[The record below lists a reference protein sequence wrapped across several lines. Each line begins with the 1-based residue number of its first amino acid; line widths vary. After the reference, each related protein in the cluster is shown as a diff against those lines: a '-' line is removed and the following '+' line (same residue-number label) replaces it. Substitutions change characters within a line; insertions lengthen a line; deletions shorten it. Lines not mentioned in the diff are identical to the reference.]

1 MYNSGDAAE
10 QVVRI
15 SLEGTEVALK
25 LTGSAAKNIA
35 AMLYAVWKNR
45 DKNKTK
51 GHQRLSAM
59 LKSGKE
65 LKVFTVS
72 EEHLKQFATE
82 AKRYGVVYCALRG
95 KERSADGMVDIMVR
109 AEDASKIN
117 RIVERFKLATV
128 DTVSI
133 KRDIEQSKADKTA
146 PSAPEQEKPDKAA
159 DDRLLDDLMGA
170 PVQKEERASPN
181 PAAAK
186 KKAERD
192 ELYALANA
200 TAEAVCADGGKFREY
215 LDVQAAFRNYSA
227 TNALLILATKP
238 NACRLGDKDF
248 WRDQGV
254 YIKRQE
260 FGRPIKIVESNGEYT
275 RDDGSIGVSY
285 NIKRVYD
292 ISQTTAGTRAP
303 QAVSHDARA
312 LLNAL
317 IYKRPASVQSVD
329 ELPNGMAAVYDRG
342 QNAVFVRRGL
352 SANDLFCGLSKALA
366 QAELARTGKEYTEEN
381 AGFKAQCVSYILGK
395 EFGVDVSGYAFE
407 APADFL
413 HTDDPQTIRAE
424 LTDIRNTA
432 YDISAR
438 MMRSL
443 EQSKAPRL
451 SDQER

>member
-1 MYNSGDAAE
+1 MSNFD
-10 QVVRI
+10 
-15 SLEGTEVALK
+15 
-25 LTGSAAKNIA
+25 
-35 AMLYAVWKNR
+35 
-45 DKNKTK
+45 
-51 GHQRLSAM
+51 
-59 LKSGKE
+59 
-65 LKVFTVS
+65 
-72 EEHLKQFATE
+72 
-82 AKRYGVVYCALRG
+82 
-95 KERSADGMVDIMVR
+95 DIF
-109 AEDASKIN
+109 E
-117 RIVERFKLATV
+117 
-128 DTVSI
+128 
-133 KRDIEQSKADKTA
+133 
-146 PSAPEQEKPDKAA
+146 SAPQTDEFDKEAWAA
-159 DDRLLDDLMGA
+159 
-170 PVQKEERASPN
+170 N
-181 PAAAK
+181 

-192 ELYALANA
+192 EVYALADA
-200 TAEAVCADGGKFREY
+200 TAEAVCADSGKFRDY
-215 LDVQAAFRNYSA
+215 LDVQAAFRSYSA

-238 NACRLGDKDF
+238 DARRLGDKVF

-292 ISQTTAGTRAP
+292 ISQTTARTRAP
-303 QAVSHDARA
+303 QAASHDARA

-329 ELPNGMAAVYDRG
+329 ELPNGIDAVYDRE

-366 QAELARTGKEYTEEN
+366 QAELARTGEEHTEEN

-407 APADFL
+407 TPADFL
-413 HTDDPQTIRAE
+413 RTDDPQTIRAE
-424 LTDIRNTA
+424 LTDIRDTA

-443 EQSKAPRL
+443 EQSKAPRQ
-451 SDQER
+451 SEQER

>member
-1 MYNSGDAAE
+1 MTD
-10 QVVRI
+10 
-15 SLEGTEVALK
+15 
-25 LTGSAAKNIA
+25 
-35 AMLYAVWKNR
+35 
-45 DKNKTK
+45 
-51 GHQRLSAM
+51 
-59 LKSGKE
+59 
-65 LKVFTVS
+65 
-72 EEHLKQFATE
+72 
-82 AKRYGVVYCALRG
+82 
-95 KERSADGMVDIMVR
+95 
-109 AEDASKIN
+109 
-117 RIVERFKLATV
+117 
-128 DTVSI
+128 
-133 KRDIEQSKADKTA
+133 
-146 PSAPEQEKPDKAA
+146 
-159 DDRLLDDLMGA
+159 
-170 PVQKEERASPN
+170 
-181 PAAAK
+181 
-186 KKAERD
+186 
-192 ELYALANA
+192 A

-238 NACRLGDKDF
+238 DARRLGDKDF

-292 ISQTTAGTRAP
+292 ISQTTARTRAP

-317 IYKRPASVQSVD
+317 IYKRPAPVQSVD
-329 ELPNGMAAVYDRG
+329 ELPNGMNAVYDRE
-342 QNAVFVRRGL
+342 QNTIFVRRGL

-366 QAELARTGKEYTEEN
+366 QAELARTGEEYTEEN

-413 HTDDPQTIRAE
+413 RTDDPQEIRAE
-424 LTDIRNTA
+424 LSEIRDTA

-438 MMRSL
+438 MARSL
-443 EQSKAPRL
+443 EQNKAPRQ
-451 SDQER
+451 SEQER

>member
-1 MYNSGDAAE
+1 M
-10 QVVRI
+10 
-15 SLEGTEVALK
+15 
-25 LTGSAAKNIA
+25 
-35 AMLYAVWKNR
+35 
-45 DKNKTK
+45 
-51 GHQRLSAM
+51 
-59 LKSGKE
+59 
-65 LKVFTVS
+65 
-72 EEHLKQFATE
+72 
-82 AKRYGVVYCALRG
+82 
-95 KERSADGMVDIMVR
+95 AD
-109 AEDASKIN
+109 
-117 RIVERFKLATV
+117 
-128 DTVSI
+128 
-133 KRDIEQSKADKTA
+133 
-146 PSAPEQEKPDKAA
+146 
-159 DDRLLDDLMGA
+159 
-170 PVQKEERASPN
+170 
-181 PAAAK
+181 
-186 KKAERD
+186 
-192 ELYALANA
+192 A

-238 NACRLGDKDF
+238 DACRLGDKDF

-395 EFGVDVSGYAFE
+395 EFGVDVSGYAFD

-413 HTDDPQTIRAE
+413 RTDDPQTIRAE
-424 LTDIRNTA
+424 LTDIRDTA

-443 EQSKAPRL
+443 EQSKAPRQ
-451 SDQER
+451 SEQER